1 MGYGPWAIGRTLLL
15 LTAAAATAQAAEL
28 GAADVTVRIYH
39 AGVVTEADETG
50 ALRTAA
56 GILAAAD
63 VVPHW
68 THCHKG
74 AAPDDACARP
84 LAPGELTLRLVRAR
98 QVATQMPAMTLGEAL
113 LPAQRGA
120 PTLATVHVDRV
131 DWLAERSGTDAK
143 LLLGRAM
150 AHELTHLLTGIG
162 AHAAEGLMRPVWSL
176 AELSS
181 EHREDWMLDGV
192 NVAAIRA
199 RANVTM
205 VLVRR

>member
-15 LTAAAATAQAAEL
+15 LTAAATAQAAEL
-28 GAADVTVRIYH
+28 GANDVTVRIYH

-63 VVPHW
+63 VAPHW

-131 DWLAERSGTDAK
+131 DWLAERSGTEAK
-143 LLLGRAM
+143 LLLGRAT

-176 AELSS
+176 AELSR

-205 VLVRR
+205 TLVRR

>member
-15 LTAAAATAQAAEL
+15 LTAAATAQAAEL
-28 GAADVTVRIYH
+28 GATDVTVRIYH

-63 VVPHW
+63 VAPHW

-176 AELSS
+176 AELSR

-205 VLVRR
+205 TLVRR